1 MKYFRLGNANSRK
14 EVGFQFQT
22 NGFIEGYDIDGP
34 NSRTKITY
42 DKFPDFVPDLRFE
55 LHPKSKL
62 TDVVD
67 ASNISAMGFLINEKV
82 KNIFSQFKNSGY
94 RFYDASI
101 VDHNGQILP
110 YFWMH
115 IVSNNYS
122 MIDFERSIFRKSNF
136 PLKTATTKNDDV
148 IDIANIEDF
157 EEKADALFPDDYYV
171 VPDEIKFNNKEGYDC
186 LYFSKLRIKSV
197 YISERLAIMLKKEK
211 ITGIEIVE
219 SSDFHE
225 IEKVDS

>member
-1 MKYFRLGNANSRK
+1 MKYFRLKNSNSHK

-22 NGFIEGYDIDGP
+22 NGYIEGYEIDGP
-34 NSRTKITY
+34 NSRTKLTY
-42 DKFPDFVPDLRFE
+42 DIFPDFVPDLRFG

-94 RFYDASI
+94 RFYDATI
-101 VDHNGQILP
+101 IDHNGQMLP

-122 MIDFERSIFRKSNF
+122 MIDFEKSIFRKSNF
-136 PLKTATTKNDDV
+136 PLKTATTKNGDS
-148 IDIANIEDF
+148 IDILNIDDF
-157 EEKADALFPDDYYV
+157 EEKGEILFHDDYYV
-171 VPDEIKFNNKEGYDC
+171 VPDEIKIDNKEEYDC

-197 YISERLAIMLKKEK
+197 YISERLAKMLKIEK
-211 ITGIEIVE
+211 VTGIEILE
-219 SSDFHE
+219 TSDFQE
-225 IEKVDS
+225 IE

>member
-1 MKYFRLGNANSRK
+1 MKYFRLKNSNSHK

-22 NGFIEGYDIDGP
+22 NGYIEGYEIDGP
-34 NSRTKITY
+34 NSRTKLTY
-42 DKFPDFVPDLRFE
+42 DIFPDFVPDLRFG

-94 RFYDASI
+94 RFYDATI
-101 VDHNGQILP
+101 IDHNGQMLP

-122 MIDFERSIFRKSNF
+122 MIDFEKSIFRKSNF
-136 PLKTATTKNDDV
+136 PLKIATTKNGDS
-148 IDIANIEDF
+148 IDILNIDDF
-157 EEKADALFPDDYYV
+157 EEKGEILFHDDYYV
-171 VPDEIKFNNKEGYDC
+171 VPDEIKIDNKEEYDC

-197 YISERLAIMLKKEK
+197 YISERLAKMLKKEK
-211 ITGIEIVE
+211 VTGIEILE
-219 SSDFHE
+219 SSDFQE
-225 IEKVDS
+225 IE

>member
-1 MKYFRLGNANSRK
+1 MKYFRLKNSNSRK

-22 NGFIEGYDIDGP
+22 NGYIEGYEIDGP
-34 NSRTKITY
+34 NSRTKLTY
-42 DKFPDFVPDLRFE
+42 DIFPDFVPDLRFG

-94 RFYDASI
+94 RFYDATI
-101 VDHNGQILP
+101 IDHNGQMLP

-122 MIDFERSIFRKSNF
+122 MIDFEKSIFRKSNF
-136 PLKTATTKNDDV
+136 PLKTATTKNGDS
-148 IDIANIEDF
+148 IDILNIDDF
-157 EEKADALFPDDYYV
+157 EEKGEILFHDDYYV
-171 VPDEIKFNNKEGYDC
+171 VPDEIKIDNKEEYDC

-197 YISERLAIMLKKEK
+197 YISERLAKMLKKEK
-211 ITGIEIVE
+211 VTGIEILE
-219 SSDFHE
+219 SSDFQE
-225 IEKVDS
+225 IV

>member
-1 MKYFRLGNANSRK
+1 MKYFRLKNSNSHK

-22 NGFIEGYDIDGP
+22 NGYIEGYEIDGP
-34 NSRTKITY
+34 NSRTKLTY
-42 DKFPDFVPDLRFE
+42 DIFPDFVPDLRFG

-94 RFYDASI
+94 RFYDATI
-101 VDHNGQILP
+101 IDHNGQMLP

-122 MIDFERSIFRKSNF
+122 MIDFEKSIFRKSNF
-136 PLKTATTKNDDV
+136 PLKTATTKNGDS
-148 IDIANIEDF
+148 IDILNIDDF
-157 EEKADALFPDDYYV
+157 EEKGEILFHDDYYV
-171 VPDEIKFNNKEGYDC
+171 VPDEIKIDNKEEYDC

-197 YISERLAIMLKKEK
+197 YISERLAKMLKKEK
-211 ITGIEIVE
+211 VTGIEILD
-219 SSDFHE
+219 SSDFQE
-225 IEKVDS
+225 IE